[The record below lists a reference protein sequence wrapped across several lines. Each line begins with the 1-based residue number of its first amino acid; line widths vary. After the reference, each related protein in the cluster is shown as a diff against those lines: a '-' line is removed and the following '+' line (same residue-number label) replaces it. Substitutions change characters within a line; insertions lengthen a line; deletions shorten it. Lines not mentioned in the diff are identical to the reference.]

1 MGNVRRKSLA
11 IALAAI
17 ALGMSSGAA
26 ALEKAI
32 QIANE
37 GCKAELD
44 KYCKDVT
51 PGDERLLRCLEAH
64 EDKVSHRCEYALF
77 KASNRFEE
85 FVMAFKHLARE
96 CASDIDSNCPGIPAG
111 DGRIAQC
118 LIDKKDKVSA
128 ACKQAMKDTDM
139 EVTPAK

>member
-1 MGNVRRKSLA
+1 MRNVGRKSLVA
-11 IALAAI
+11 ALAATV
-17 ALGMSSGAA
+17 LGFSSGAL

-32 QIANE
+32 AIASE
-37 GCKAELD
+37 GCKVELE

-51 PGDERLLRCLEAH
+51 PGEDRLLKCLEAH

-85 FVMAFKHLARE
+85 FLMAFKHLAHE
-96 CASDIDSNCPGIPAG
+96 CASDIDSKCPGIPAG

-118 LIDKKDKVSA
+118 LIDHKDKVSA
-128 ACKQAMKDTDM
+128 QCTQAMKDTEM